1 MIARQSFP
9 SHEGAARPVTRMALR
24 EPANGL
30 THLAGVVLAVVA
42 LVALVWIGVAN
53 GNVRVLVG
61 LTVFGVS
68 QLALYTAST
77 LHHSLRLS
85 PATEARL
92 LRFDVMMVF
101 VLIAGTYT
109 PVCLIALH
117 HLWRW
122 GLLGLVWALVGTGL
136 LFTTRW
142 MHAPRWLSTAQYVLI
157 GWVGVLAAPAL
168 FDTLPTAGM
177 LWMLAGGAVYTVGA
191 LIFIFQW
198 PRLLPG
204 VFESHAL
211 WHLFVLGG
219 SCCCFVFIVRY
230 VAPLG

>member
-1 MIARQSFP
+1 MIA
-9 SHEGAARPVTRMALR
+9 TKLR

-30 THLAGVVLAVVA
+30 THLVGVA
-42 LVALVWIGVAN
+42 LAIAALVIL
-53 GNVRVLVG
+53 VRVGIASGSVLVLLG
-61 LTVFGVS
+61 LSVFGVS

-85 PATEARL
+85 PAGDARL
-92 LRFDVMMVF
+92 LRFDVAMVF

-109 PVCLIALH
+109 PVCLIVLH
-117 HLWRW
+117 DVWRW
-122 GLLGLVWALVGTGL
+122 GLLGFVWALVLGGL
-136 LFTTRW
+136 LFMRRW
-142 MHAPRWLSTAQYVLI
+142 MRAPRWLSTGYYVVI
-157 GWVGVLAAPAL
+157 GWAGLLAAPAL
-168 FDTLPTAGM
+168 FRTLPRGGV

-191 LIFIFQW
+191 LIFICER
-198 PRLLPG
+198 PRLVPG

-219 SCCCFVFIVRY
+219 SFCCFWLVVRY

>member
-1 MIARQSFP
+1 MRVIW
-9 SHEGAARPVTRMALR
+9 TKLR

-30 THLAGVVLAVVA
+30 THLAGVLLAMLA
-42 LVALVWIGVAN
+42 LVIL
-53 GNVRVLVG
+53 VRVGIASGSLRMLIG
-61 LTVFGVS
+61 LSVFGLS

-85 PATEARL
+85 PVGHAWL

-117 HLWRW
+117 HVWRW
-122 GLLGLVWALVGTGL
+122 GLLALVWALVGTGL
-136 LFTTRW
+136 LFTVRW
-142 MHAPRWLSTAQYVLI
+142 MHAPRWLSTAHYVAI
-157 GWVGVLAAPAL
+157 GWVGLLAAPAL
-168 FDTLPTAGM
+168 FHALPTAGM
-177 LWMLAGGAVYTVGA
+177 LWMLAGGGVYTVGA

-198 PRLLPG
+198 PRLIPG

-219 SCCCFVFIVRY
+219 SFCCFWLIVRY

>member
-1 MIARQSFP
+1 M
-9 SHEGAARPVTRMALR
+9 HEDPIHCLNRTERPVRTITLR

-42 LVALVWIGVAN
+42 LVALVWIGITG
-53 GNVRVLVG
+53 GNARALIG
-61 LTVFGVS
+61 LSIFGIS
-68 QLALYTAST
+68 QLTLYTAST

-85 PATEARL
+85 PAAEARL

-101 VLIAGTYT
+101 VLIARTYT

-142 MHAPRWLSTAQYVLI
+142 MHAPRWLSTAHYVLI
-157 GWVGVLAAPAL
+157 GWVGLVAAPAL
-168 FDTLPTAGM
+168 FHALPTHGV

-198 PRLLPG
+198 PRPVPG
-204 VFESHAL
+204 VFDSHAL

-219 SCCCFVFIVRY
+219 SCCCFVLIVRY